1 MTTMATSWLT
11 GNEWKVWGSYQS
23 WVTDGDRLNKY
34 LFITDP
40 TVYAGMGN
48 LTLSGLLNALDG
60 VASAEARIIFMTTN
74 YVDRFAFYLNIFAK
88 LLYSILPVI

>member
-1 MTTMATSWLT
+1 MS
-11 GNEWKVWGSYQS
+11 GKYQS
-23 WVTDGDRLNKY
+23 WVTDDDRLIKS

-40 TVYAGMGN
+40 TVYAGMGR

-74 YVDRFAFYLNIFAK
+74 YVDRLDFYLIIFAK
-88 LLYSILPVI
+88 LLYPYYQ